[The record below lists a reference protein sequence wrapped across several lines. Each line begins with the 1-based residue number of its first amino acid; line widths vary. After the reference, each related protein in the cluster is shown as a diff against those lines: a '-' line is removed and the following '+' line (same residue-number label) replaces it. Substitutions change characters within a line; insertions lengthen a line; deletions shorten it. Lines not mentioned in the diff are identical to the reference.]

1 MDLQPYSTCGS
12 TYCTREIPY
21 PVRTQFF
28 FFPQGVSLLGPPYT
42 NAGPFTEEEERNKGV
57 NTRNTEKKEE
67 KNGYK
72 YYVKNEVVK
81 KTKKTLVV

>member
-1 MDLQPYSTCGS
+1 MRKYVLHTGNSVPSKNT
-12 TYCTREIPY
+12 
-21 PVRTQFF
+21 VFF
-28 FFPQGVSLLGPPYT
+28 SPQGVSLLGPPYT
-42 NAGPFTEEEERNKGV
+42 NAGPFTEEEKRNKGV